1 MLRKR
6 AAARRTHCI
15 RPCFERLEDRAML
28 TAGDLDLSFG
38 GDGRVTTDIGMLV
51 ESIETARSVAIQPD
65 GKIVATGST
74 GEGGSGFG
82 DFVLARYNPDG
93 SLDTSFGGATGLP
106 GTVRTD
112 LRGSDPVS
120 NDRALD

>member
-65 GKIVATGST
+65 GKIVAVGST
-74 GEGGSGFG
+74 QNAGTGR
-82 DFVLARYNPDG
+82 DFALVRYNPDG
-93 SLDTSFGGATGLP
+93 SPDTSFGSAGIVTTA
-106 GTVRTD
+106 
-112 LRGSDPVS
+112 
-120 NDRALD
+120 